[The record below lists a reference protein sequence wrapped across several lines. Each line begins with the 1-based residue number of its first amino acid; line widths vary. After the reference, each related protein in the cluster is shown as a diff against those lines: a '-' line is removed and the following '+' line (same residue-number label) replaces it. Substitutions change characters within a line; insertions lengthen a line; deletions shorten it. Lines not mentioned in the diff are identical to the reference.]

1 MCTTLQNQRKID
13 IKSGFWRVQPAKIH
27 FFRLLFFWKKHQ
39 KTVKNHVFTG
49 TKVNV
54 QKLEKSAFFG
64 DESAAVFSKI
74 FSKFT
79 KLLQTFANFVQ
90 NVTKCVMSTFS
101 KSSWKVVIYNLI
113 FMFLRE
119 AFITFTVL
127 KIGPKQWKLR
137 GCPAG
142 DTRARGLSRGLFF
155 VNRGN
160 IFENRVMVSVFIRP
174 YIYVIV
180 LFLTRGTH
188 YF

>member
-1 MCTTLQNQRKID
+1 MPRARTKKTPQKRPFLGETPPDLIFLKNTFSKKVVIFTSKNSIITRGVVNVYYV
-13 IKSGFWRVQPAKIH
+13 IKSAKNRHKIWFFAGPAGEDS
-27 FFRLLFFWKKHQ
+27 LFSTFIFLKKHQ

-101 KSSWKVVIYNLI
+101 KSS
-113 FMFLRE
+113 
-119 AFITFTVL
+119 
-127 KIGPKQWKLR
+127 
-137 GCPAG
+137 
-142 DTRARGLSRGLFF
+142 
-155 VNRGN
+155 
-160 IFENRVMVSVFIRP
+160 
-174 YIYVIV
+174 
-180 LFLTRGTH
+180 
-188 YF
+188 